1 MLNLKTVV
9 REAKTHFY
17 QSFANHRV
25 PIKLN
30 RAIISFTFDDVPRS
44 AFTNAVPL
52 LDKYG
57 IKATFYVSAGLSNP
71 DNIAKENALDEYL
84 RPDDLVNL
92 NQNNH
97 HLACHTYSHYRLTD
111 GNASKLYQDTQ
122 RNIDSLQ
129 VILGDVPIEH
139 FSYPFGQVSFEEKRL
154 LAQQYKT
161 MRSSRPG
168 LNAGAT
174 DLYLLRATSLYSS
187 SFDKQAIENII
198 KKAVDLGG
206 WLILYTHG
214 VETNPDA
221 YGCSPEQFEW
231 VLKQCVA
238 SGADIQPIDK
248 AYQQIINQ
256 PA

>member
-1 MLNLKTVV
+1 MLNLKAVV

-17 QSFANHRV
+17 QSFVNHRV
-25 PIKLN
+25 PIKLS

-52 LDKYG
+52 LDRYG
-57 IKATFYVSAGLSNP
+57 VKATFYVSAGLSDP
-71 DNIAKENALDEYL
+71 GDAGYENALDEYL
-84 RPDDLVNL
+84 RPDDLVSL
-92 NQNNH
+92 KQNNH
-97 HLACHTYSHYRLTD
+97 HIACHTYSHYRLTD

-122 RNIDSLQ
+122 KNINSLQ
-129 VILGDVPIEH
+129 AILGDVPIDH
-139 FSYPFGQVSFEEKRL
+139 FSYPFGQVNFQEKRL

-168 LNAGAT
+168 LNAGST

-187 SFDKQAIENII
+187 NFDRQAIERII
-198 KKAVDLGG
+198 KQAVDLGG

-214 VETNPDA
+214 VESSPDA

-231 VLKQCVA
+231 VLEQCAA
-238 SGADIQPIDK
+238 SGADIQPINH
-248 AYQQIINQ
+248 AYQQIMNQ
-256 PA
+256 QS